1 MKLTNYLTALV
12 VFALASRFSFNADKE
27 ALMIGTEKESYKNHI
42 LTALKKAR
50 NMPPQ
55 QRAEYLESLKDVLNS
70 MQTASMTNE
79 QENRRNRFAGY
90 HKGL

>member
-1 MKLTNYLTALV
+1 MKLTNYLIALV
-12 VFALASRFSFNADKE
+12 VFVFASEFSHKADKG

-55 QRAEYLESLKDVLNS
+55 QRAEYLESLKDILNS
-70 MQTASMTNE
+70 LQTTSMTNE
-79 QENRRNRFAGY
+79 QQNRRNRFAGY